1 MRRKRSSRL
10 QDEVRKIYV
19 DNHLKRYIV
28 SIVDATRHDR
38 DIYLGV
44 SPRGSLGLF
53 RSSQARAFLE
63 GRDYVLPDDIKEL
76 CRPVLAHRMITSP
89 GARSRDV
96 TGASSV
102 AKILETVPVPGVK
115 VG

>member
-1 MRRKRSSRL
+1 
-10 QDEVRKIYV
+10 
-19 DNHLKRYIV
+19 
-28 SIVDATRHDR
+28 
-38 DIYLGV
+38 
-44 SPRGSLGLF
+44 
-53 RSSQARAFLE
+53 
-63 GRDYVLPDDIKEL
+63 
-76 CRPVLAHRMITSP
+76 MITSP